1 MATKK
6 QPPKQPASHQRQTAA
21 NKARDKKSKEL
32 KFGITRSY
40 AKKSNE
46 SEFEYMKRGFMNVGG
61 GPKDIKKAIGG
72 ATKAVKK
79 VVKKLNG

>member
-6 QPPKQPASHQRQTAA
+6 QPPKRPASHQRQTAA
-21 NKARDKKSKEL
+21 NKAREKKNKEI
-32 KFGITRSY
+32 FMGISRTGL
-40 AKKSNE
+40 KKSNE
-46 SEFEYMKRGFMNVGG
+46 SELQYIKRGAVEQGR
-61 GPKDIKKAIGG
+61 DIMKMAGS

>member
-6 QPPKQPASHQRQTAA
+6 QPPKRPASHQRQTAA

-46 SEFEYMKRGFMNVGG
+46 SELQYIKRGAVEQGR
-61 GPKDIKKAIGG
+61 DIMKMAGS
-72 ATKAVKK
+72 ATKVVKK